1 MVGCSSFKNISSSGS
16 WATAL
21 FWFSLLAVT
30 LSHVPPFLTDLT
42 MLVLLRS
49 PFLNSS
55 NRLLWGTWRNGEM
68 QVKGYKI
75 ERKDEQVKG
84 ANVKQQDHR
93 K

>member
-1 MVGCSSFKNISSSGS
+1 
-16 WATAL
+16 
-21 FWFSLLAVT
+21 
-30 LSHVPPFLTDLT
+30 